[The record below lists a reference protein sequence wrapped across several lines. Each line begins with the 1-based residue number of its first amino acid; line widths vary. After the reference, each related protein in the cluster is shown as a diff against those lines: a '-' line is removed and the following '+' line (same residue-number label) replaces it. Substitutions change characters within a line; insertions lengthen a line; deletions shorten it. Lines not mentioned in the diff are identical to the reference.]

1 MRCVARAVDANY
13 RSCLAFLRVLHAGLC
28 TFNAHAHRRFNMSRN
43 AGMVKRWATALGPR
57 QNLSRHVAGRGTVWH
72 ALRYGQQNPGI
83 GCGLAS
89 SQIHGLDPHLGSLSG
104 CRSDR
109 SKSWP
114 KVRERANST
123 RDCVLYEARSD
134 SFVQEHRRSTVNA
147 VRKRAQLPARDAATT
162 EAAAHP
168 TRHSELS
175 PANCGSE

>member
-13 RSCLAFLRVLHAGLC
+13 RSCLAFLRVWTRASVPSTPTRIAG
-28 TFNAHAHRRFNMSRN
+28 SRN

-72 ALRYGQQNPGI
+72 ALRYGQQNPGT

-89 SQIHGLDPHLGSLSG
+89 SRIHGLDPHLGSLSG